1 MGFEIMFLTVKAVFE
16 MERRIAKER
25 NKCSFHFK
33 KWDKF
38 LTLLS

>member
-25 NKCSFHFK
+25 INAPFISR
-33 KWDKF
+33 DGI
-38 LTLLS
+38 SS